1 MSCHDRI
8 DGVGGN
14 KCTGGA
20 PKKFLWRQFFSDHI
34 LESMPEPVDPPES
47 QKEAATD
54 RPSPSPKDVAE
65 ESQKK
70 TVWVFGY
77 GSLMWDNWET
87 AHGCL
92 RNVVAVLPGFRRTFN
107 KASVD
112 RWGSRDKPCPTL
124 NLAAEPSASCKG
136 VAFEFPEEKR
146 GEVLDYLTQREAGFD
161 LNEKGIRLKNEDGDS
176 VMAVVPIYAG
186 ENLLSEKSLSEVVA
200 MVGPAKGGQGFC
212 IDYVKSVAK
221 KLSDLGIHDL
231 AVEELLRAQK
241 ASEAQVPPKDETN
254 KLVDQEPDPLTLSLR
269 DAQLLVAYAVRN
281 NIPEVEN
288 AIDTIVTSESLYKGG
303 KLESKAQAD
312 FYHAYS
318 TLAAKIAPVTVA
330 SLRDSL
336 DEYGVP
342 VKQFFFFGKEEKRSL
357 AARVAGWHKVW
368 ALFVVSMLIIAQG
381 YWLVGNGILITLAKP
396 TIDEADLTYRYVVL
410 GGSSTI
416 FPAFAAPSPAASP
429 AETRP
434 VETDSAAW
442 KKNEVAWEF
451 YLRSRWN
458 AATQLVPWLH
468 WLNRGLKIPQKPD
481 REWADKII
489 AKAGQMNDCLQQLVL
504 PLLYGWLGAMAYI
517 LRTVSQQAR
526 DRLFRSENQVV
537 WDLRGWLGAVSG
549 LAIGWFCKPSSADVN
564 GLGLI
569 SPFAL
574 AFVAGYSVDLL
585 FTAMDRIVSAFSGPG
600 PKTPE
605 TSSKPPLP
613 KP

>member
-1 MSCHDRI
+1 M
-8 DGVGGN
+8 
-14 KCTGGA
+14 T
-20 PKKFLWRQFFSDHI
+20 
-34 LESMPEPVDPPES
+34 EPVDPPDSKKES
-47 QKEAATD
+47 EAD
-54 RPSPSPKDVAE
+54 PPSPALKGATE
-65 ESQKK
+65 ESQRK
-70 TVWVFGY
+70 TMWVFGY

-92 RNVVAVLPGFRRTFN
+92 RHVVAVLPGFRRTFN
-107 KASVD
+107 KSSINY
-112 RWGSRDKPCPTL
+112 WGTRDKPCPTL
-124 NLAAEPSASCKG
+124 NLAAESSTTCKG
-136 VAFEFPEEKR
+136 VAFEFPEER
-146 GEVLDYLTQREAGFD
+146 RREVVDYLNQREAGFD
-161 LNEKGIRLKNEDGDS
+161 LNEKEIRLENENGDS
-176 VMAVVPIYAG
+176 VMAVVPIYSG
-186 ENLLSEKSLSEVVA
+186 KNLLSGRSLSELVA
-200 MVGPAKGGQGFC
+200 MVWAAKGDHGSC
-212 IDYVKSVAK
+212 IDYVRNIAA
-221 KLSDLGIHDL
+221 KLSELGIHDP
-231 AVEELLRAQK
+231 AVDELQRVQK
-241 ASEAQVPPKDETN
+241 ESEADPPPKGATEGSHKKAEADPCAE
-254 KLVDQEPDPLTLSLR
+254 LVDEDPDPLKLSIR

-288 AIDTIVTSESLYKGG
+288 AIETIVTSNALYKEG
-303 KLESKAQAD
+303 KLEGKAQAD
-312 FYHAYS
+312 FYQAYS

-342 VKQFFFFGKEEKRSL
+342 VKQFFFFGKKEKRSL
-357 AARVAGWHKVW
+357 ASRVAAWHKAW
-368 ALFVVSMLIIAQG
+368 ALFVVSMLILAQG

-396 TIDEADLTYRYVVL
+396 TIDEADLTYRYVML
-410 GGSSTI
+410 GGNSPI
-416 FPAFAAPSPAASP
+416 FPAFPASIPAGSPAPTPP
-429 AETRP
+429 AG
-434 VETDSAAW
+434 TDPATW
-442 KKNEVAWEF
+442 EKNEVAWEF

-468 WLNRGLKIPQKPD
+468 WFNRGLKIPKKPD

-489 AKAGQMNDCLQQLVL
+489 AKAGQVNDCMQQLLL
-504 PLLYGWLGAMAYI
+504 PLLYGWLGAMAYT

-585 FTAMDRIVSAFSGPG
+585 FTAMDRIVSAFSGSG
-600 PKTPE
+600 SKTPE
-605 TSSKPPLP
+605 ATSKPLP

>member
-1 MSCHDRI
+1 M
-8 DGVGGN
+8 
-14 KCTGGA
+14 T
-20 PKKFLWRQFFSDHI
+20 
-34 LESMPEPVDPPES
+34 EPVAPPES
-47 QKEAATD
+47 QKESAAD
-54 RPSPSPKDVAE
+54 PSSPPLKGATE
-65 ESQKK
+65 ESRKK
-70 TVWVFGY
+70 TMWVFGY
-77 GSLMWDNWET
+77 GSLLWDDWET
-87 AHGCL
+87 SHGCL
-92 RNVVAVLPGFRRTFN
+92 RHVVAVLPGFRRTFN
-107 KASVD
+107 KASVNY
-112 RWGSRDKPCPTL
+112 WGTRDNPCPTL
-124 NLAAEPSASCKG
+124 NLAAEPSATCKG

-146 GEVLDYLTQREAGFD
+146 REVVDYLNQREAGFD
-161 LNEKGIRLKNEDGDS
+161 LNEKAIRLENENCDT
-176 VMAVVPIYAG
+176 VMAMVWIYSG
-186 ENLLSEKSLSEVVA
+186 ENLLSGRSLSELVA
-200 MVGPAKGGQGFC
+200 MVGAAKGDHGSC
-212 IDYVKSVAK
+212 IDYVRNIEA
-221 KLSDLGIHDL
+221 KLSELGIHDP
-231 AVEELLRAQK
+231 AVDELQRFQK
-241 ASEAQVPPKDETN
+241 ESEADPALKGATEESQKKVELEPGAE
-254 KLVDQEPDPLTLSLR
+254 LVDDEPDPLKLSIR

-288 AIDTIVTSESLYKGG
+288 AIATIVTSEALYKEG
-303 KLESKAQAD
+303 KLESKAQGG
-312 FYHAYS
+312 FYQAYS

-342 VKQFFFFGKEEKRSL
+342 VKQFFFFGKKEKRSL
-357 AARVAGWHKVW
+357 AARVAAWHKAW

-381 YWLVGNGILITLAKP
+381 YWLVGNGILLTLAKP
-396 TIDEADLTYRYVVL
+396 TIDEADLTYRYVML

-416 FPAFAAPSPAASP
+416 FPAFPASSPAASP
-429 AETRP
+429 ALTRP
-434 VETDSAAW
+434 VDTDPTAW
-442 KKNEVAWEF
+442 EKNEVAWEF

-458 AATQLVPWLH
+458 AATQLEPWLH
-468 WLNRGLKIPQKPD
+468 WFNRGLKIPKKPD

-489 AKAGQMNDCLQQLVL
+489 AKAGHVNDCLQQLLL

-600 PKTPE
+600 SKTPE
-605 TSSKPPLP
+605 ATSKPLPSPLP